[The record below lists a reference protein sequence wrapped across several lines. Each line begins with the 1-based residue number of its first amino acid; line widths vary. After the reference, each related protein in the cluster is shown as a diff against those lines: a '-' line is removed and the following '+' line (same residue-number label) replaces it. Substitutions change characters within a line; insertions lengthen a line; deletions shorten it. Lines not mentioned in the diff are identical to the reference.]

1 MGVNMMTSLNSKQQG
16 LPGSKKQRGS
26 VLAISLV
33 ILLIL
38 TVLGVNSMS
47 ALTLEERMASH
58 ARQSMVASQAAEIA
72 ARAAET
78 WLANAAYVN
87 ASNISQF
94 WAGTAGLYSRYDV
107 INAPVLDVFDDGDWD
122 DTNSVEVAGV
132 AAIDPDGPKTQSLAQ
147 NPRYMIEYLGRV
159 SEDASQDSLDIV
171 NSQQPDVRD
180 YAFRITA
187 VGWGENTNARYLV
200 QSTFRITL

>member
-1 MGVNMMTSLNSKQQG
+1 MMTNLNSKQQG
-16 LPGSKKQRGS
+16 LAGSKKQRGS
-26 VLAISLV
+26 VLAISLI

-72 ARAAET
+72 VRAAET
-78 WLANAAYVN
+78 WLANTANVN
-87 ASNISQF
+87 ASNMAQF
-94 WAGTAGLYSRYDV
+94 WDGTAGLYSRYGV
-107 INAPVLDVFDDGDWD
+107 LNAPVLDVFDDGDWD
-122 DTNSVEVAGV
+122 NTNSVEVNGV
-132 AAIDPDGPKTQSLAQ
+132 AAIDPDGPKGQLVAQ

>member
-1 MGVNMMTSLNSKQQG
+1 MTNLNSKQQG
-16 LPGSKKQRGS
+16 LAGSKKQRGS
-26 VLAISLV
+26 VLAISLI

-72 ARAAET
+72 VRAAET
-78 WLANAAYVN
+78 WLANTANVN
-87 ASNISQF
+87 ASNMAQF
-94 WAGTAGLYSRYDV
+94 WDGTAGLYSRYGV
-107 INAPVLDVFDDGDWD
+107 LNAPVLDVFDDGDWD
-122 DTNSVEVAGV
+122 NTNSVEVNGV
-132 AAIDPDGPKTQSLAQ
+132 AAIDPDGPKGQLVAQ

>member
-1 MGVNMMTSLNSKQQG
+1 MIKVASHKCAVM
-16 LPGSKKQRGS
+16 PHKQRGS

-47 ALTLEERMASH
+47 ALTLEERMANH
-58 ARQSMVASQAAEIA
+58 ARQSMVASQSAEIA
-72 ARAAET
+72 VRAAET
-78 WLANAAYVN
+78 WLAANVN
-87 ASNISQF
+87 AGNVSQF
-94 WAGTAGLYSRYDV
+94 WAGNPGLYSRFTS
-107 INAPVLDVFDDGDWD
+107 INAPAFDVFDDTAW
-122 DTNSVEVAGV
+122 TNANSLLVNAST
-132 AAIDPDGPKTQSLAQ
+132 AIDPAAINPAGPKTSLVAQ
-147 NPRYMIEYLGRV
+147 NPRYIIEYLGRV

-171 NSQQPDVRD
+171 NTQQPDVRD

-200 QSTFRITL
+200 QSTFRVTL